1 MGSTLVYT
9 KQVAVVKIPKQILFK
24 SIESP
29 TFQINFMS
37 LHSLLV
43 PTPSS
48 FLNLSMQGLT
58 FLAKR
63 GLFWVNMAETA
74 SVSRS
79 SWLCWIAASSLC
91 SLDFY
96 QENKV
101 HKRRTPLVF
110 QWRPKNA
117 AYLRSHTPQLRQW
130 NSKNLPLTSSLR
142 KTSWLSDLHTLHYIA
157 NRVLCIDPGCHER
170 SPVPGVWLHSHIF
183 PQRDSS
189 FCNRYNCILK
199 LSTQ

>member
-1 MGSTLVYT
+1 
-9 KQVAVVKIPKQILFK
+9 
-24 SIESP
+24 
-29 TFQINFMS
+29 MS
-37 LHSLLV
+37 LYSLLV
-43 PTPSS
+43 PPPSS
-48 FLNLSMQGLT
+48 SLNLSLHGSA

-79 SWLCWIAASSLC
+79 SWVCWITASSLC
-91 SLDFY
+91 SLSLY

-117 AYLRSHTPQLRQW
+117 AYLWSHTPQLRQW

-142 KTSWLSDLHTLHYIA
+142 KTSWLSDLQTLHYFA
-157 NRVLCIDPGCHER
+157 NRVLCIDPGCQHWCLTPFTHFSATR
-170 SPVPGVWLHSHIF
+170 QL
-183 PQRDSS
+183 
-189 FCNRYNCILK
+189 IL
-199 LSTQ
+199 

>member
-1 MGSTLVYT
+1 
-9 KQVAVVKIPKQILFK
+9 
-24 SIESP
+24 
-29 TFQINFMS
+29 MS
-37 LHSLLV
+37 LYSLLV
-43 PTPSS
+43 PPPSS
-48 FLNLSMQGLT
+48 FLNLSLHGSA

-79 SWLCWIAASSLC
+79 SGVCWITASSLC

-101 HKRRTPLVF
+101 HKRRSLVF
-110 QWRPKNA
+110 QRGPKNA

-142 KTSWLSDLHTLHYIA
+142 KTSWLSDLQVLHYFA
-157 NRVLCIDPGCHER
+157 HRVLCIDPGCQHMEEAP
-170 SPVPGVWLHSHIF
+170 SLVPDSIHTLFRDATAHSVTDIIVFWSLEHN
-183 PQRDSS
+183 STS
-189 FCNRYNCILK
+189 MYLCNK
-199 LSTQ
+199 TV